1 MRHVISVTRLMP
13 DGGTVLA
20 LHSENGPNF
29 SHIHTLDILRDR
41 FRPLD
46 SYAPK
51 CIYVR
56 ICHEYIYIYVHT
68 RRKSKKIQ
76 HPKTPGRAFA
86 GDINGARAIGS

>member
-51 CIYVR
+51 CI
-56 ICHEYIYIYVHT
+56 CTHM
-68 RRKSKKIQ
+68 
-76 HPKTPGRAFA
+76 P
-86 GDINGARAIGS
+86 